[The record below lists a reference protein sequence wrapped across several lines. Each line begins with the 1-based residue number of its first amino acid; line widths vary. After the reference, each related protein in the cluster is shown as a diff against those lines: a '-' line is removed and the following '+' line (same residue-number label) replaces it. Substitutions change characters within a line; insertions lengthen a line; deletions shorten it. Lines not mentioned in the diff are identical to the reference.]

1 MYTNVHQDS
10 EQIFDVVY
18 KRSLFILH
26 EINLC
31 LKLHTAMSKKASLTL
46 IGSFLVGALVIIIFS
61 IYFFASQTLFGKK
74 DKYILYFPQSV
85 NGLDVGVAVRFKGV
99 PIGYVS
105 AILLHFEG
113 EKEYV
118 PVVIEVPKRILK
130 RINFD
135 TEAEYIRE
143 IEKGLRGSL
152 GLQSFL
158 TGKYFV
164 DLDYFPEEEAV
175 FVGKSSPYREIPT
188 VKSNYEKMW
197 IAAREV
203 LDHLRIVDFKGV
215 ADGIKTAA
223 DTFDSKLKE
232 LDAKIINEKLVASL
246 DEVKKA
252 ATSFDDIINPSS
264 PDGGQ
269 LSITLEE
276 VSKTARSIRG
286 LTDYLERNPNALL
299 TGKKSSNE

>member
-1 MYTNVHQDS
+1 MQ
-10 EQIFDVVY
+10 
-18 KRSLFILH
+18 

-31 LKLHTAMSKKASLTL
+31 LQLQIVMSKKASLTL
-46 IGSFLVGALVIIIFS
+46 IGSFLVGGLVIVIFS

-85 NGLDVGVAVRFKGV
+85 NGLDVGVAVKFKGV

-113 EKEYV
+113 EEEYV
-118 PVVIEVPKRILK
+118 PVVIDVPRRIIK
-130 RINFD
+130 RINLE
-135 TEAEYIRE
+135 TEEDYVRE

-164 DLDYFPEEEAV
+164 DLDYFPKEEAV
-175 FVGKSSPYREIPT
+175 FVGANNRYREIPT
-188 VKSNYEKMW
+188 VQSSYEKMW
-197 IAAREV
+197 IAAKEV
-203 LDHLRIVDFKGV
+203 LDRLSSVDFKGV
-215 ADGIKTAA
+215 ADGIKVAA
-223 DTFDSKLKE
+223 DTFDAKLKE
-232 LDAKIINEKLVASL
+232 LDAKMINEKLIASL

-252 ATSFDDIINPSS
+252 ATSFDDMINPSA

-276 VSKTARSIRG
+276 ISKTARSIRG